1 MWVVKVAVYHN
12 LPPGG
17 ALRVVREFLQRSTER
32 VDCDLYT
39 LDFGPLDPFREFAAA
54 TLSTSVTEP
63 AFRGTIHRQP
73 VSAGLLAALLGERGR
88 DLGLLTGI
96 RRAERAVA
104 AQINDG
110 GYDIAY
116 VHGCWYSQTP
126 SLLGDLR
133 LPAVYFM
140 QEVRRASFEAEY
152 HSATPWVGS
161 TVGRL
166 AHGVVEGVKMRRD
179 ERAAR
184 RPDVVLVNSR
194 NVQADAEKHYGVSA
208 QICHLGVDEEVFSL
222 GMVDRERRVIAVGGL
237 EEFKRQHEV
246 VEALGA
252 IPEPERPS
260 LLLVYERLDLAYRSR
275 LMELAQTRGV
285 VVEERRGVTDEQL
298 AGLIGA
304 SAAMV
309 LTALKEPFGLVA
321 LESMAC
327 GIPVVAYDEGGYR
340 ETVRDGVNGLLVPRD
355 HVALSAAI
363 ASVVSGARTFAPEA
377 VRESVL
383 PYWSWDA
390 SVERQLDALE
400 SLVPTR

>member
-1 MWVVKVAVYHN
+1 VKVAVYHN

-32 VDCDLYT
+32 VDCDLFT
-39 LDFGPLDPFREFAAA
+39 LDFGALDPFRQNRD
-54 TLSTSVTEP
+54 SSVSADGAP
-63 AFRGTIHRQP
+63 FGGKVHREP
-73 VSAGLLAALLGERGR
+73 VSAGLPARIFGPRGR
-88 DLGLLTGI
+88 NLGLLVGI
-96 RRAERAVA
+96 RRAERAIA
-104 AQINDG
+104 ARIDNG
-110 GYDIAY
+110 AYDVAY
-116 VHGCWYSQTP
+116 VHSCWYSQTP
-126 SLLGDLR
+126 SLLRDLR
-133 LPAVYFM
+133 IPTVYYM
-140 QEVRRASFEAEY
+140 HEVRRATFEPEY
-152 HSATPWVGS
+152 RTSKPWTGS
-161 TVGRL
+161 TAGRMV
-166 AHGVVEGVKMRRD
+166 HSFVEQVQSGRD
-179 ERAAR
+179 QRSAR
-184 RPDVVLVNSR
+184 RPALVLVSSR
-194 NVQADAEKHYGVSA
+194 NVQADASRHYRIST
-208 QICHLGVDEEVFSL
+208 QICHLGVDEKVFALSPR
-222 GMVDRERRVIAVGGL
+222 GRVRRVIAVGGL

-260 LLLVYERLDLAYRSR
+260 LLLVYERLDLEYRSR
-275 LMELAQTRGV
+275 LMQLAQTRGV

-298 AGLIGA
+298 ARLIGA

-327 GIPVVAYDEGGYR
+327 GTPVVAFDEGGYR